1 MGNKGY
7 IYYKF
12 LITNMT
18 KENEKKKKKIFLPIT
33 YKLTWH
39 LNFFIFQLQ
48 K

>member
-1 MGNKGY
+1 MGKRGY

-12 LITNMT
+12 LITNMIM
-18 KENEKKKKKIFLPIT
+18 ENDKKKIFLPIT
-33 YKLTWH
+33 YQLTWH